1 MKNRRTS
8 SVGNG
13 TFSFPMLLVT
23 TMFLVLILAV
33 CFSLLI
39 YDIVQLDA
47 ERNNRL
53 QADEKTQQI
62 QTEMEQ
68 TDEKMDPEEI
78 KVSEISGVITSVKDG
93 KITFKTSVYGEEE
106 QEIAIVLDEKERG
119 NIIKYKTEESSED
132 GKLGAVSKFAVKYD
146 DLKSGDM
153 LTVRFPLEVPLKEV
167 RDGALLI
174 EEIIVDD
181 EFDQDSQME

>member
-1 MKNRRTS
+1 MKNRRPS
-8 SVGNG
+8 SGGNG

-39 YDIVQLDA
+39 YDTAQFDV
-47 ERNNRL
+47 ERNDSF
-53 QADEKTQQI
+53 QGVKVTDQDDTGTEKT
-62 QTEMEQ
+62 
-68 TDEKMDPEEI
+68 DKKMDPEDI
-78 KVSEISGVITSVKDG
+78 NVGEISGVITSVEDG
-93 KITFKTSVYGEEE
+93 KITFKTSVHGEEE
-106 QEIAIVLDEKERG
+106 QEIAIVLDEQEKAS
-119 NIIKYKTEESSED
+119 IFKYVAEESSQE
-132 GKLGAVSKFAVKYD
+132 GQLGSVSKSTLKYD

-167 RDGALLI
+167 RDGSLLI

-181 EFDQDSQME
+181 EFDESSQSE

>member
-1 MKNRRTS
+1 MKNRRAS
-8 SVGNG
+8 SRGNE
-13 TFSFPMLLVT
+13 TFSFPMLLAT

-39 YDIVQLDA
+39 YDTAQFDV

-53 QADEKTQQI
+53 QGVKVTD
-62 QTEMEQ
+62 Q
-68 TDEKMDPEEI
+68 TDTGTEKADKKTDPEEV
-78 KVSEISGVITSVKDG
+78 KVGEVSGVITSVEDG
-93 KITFKTSVYGEEE
+93 KITFKTSVYGEDE
-106 QEIAIVLDEKERG
+106 QEIAIVLDEKDKG
-119 NIIKYKTEESSED
+119 SIFKYKTVESSLE
-132 GKLGAVSKFAVKYD
+132 GELGSVSKSALKYD

-167 RDGALLI
+167 RDGSLLI

-181 EFDQDSQME
+181 EFDENSQSE